1 MANFV
6 FKETKQ
12 TSMKIVGI
20 IDTDNMTIDVGGEE
34 KKLAT
39 LLSVFNG
46 GVVEINVKVKEEN
59 ELDEPTESNKE
70 QRVGDYYI

>member
-1 MANFV
+1 MANFI

-12 TSMKIVGI
+12 TSMKIAGI
-20 IDTDNMTIDVGGEE
+20 IDTDNMIVEVDGEK

-46 GVVEINVKVKEEN
+46 GGVEINVKVKEEN
-59 ELDEPTESNKE
+59 ELDEPTESNEE

>member
-1 MANFV
+1 MANFI
-6 FKETKQ
+6 FKETTQ
-12 TSMKIVGI
+12 TSMKIAGI
-20 IDTDNMTIDVGGEE
+20 IDTDNMIVEVDGEK

-46 GVVEINVKVKEEN
+46 GGVEINVKVKEEN
-59 ELDEPTESNKE
+59 ELDEPTESNEE

>member
-6 FKETKQ
+6 FKEIKQ
-12 TSMKIVGI
+12 TSMKIAGI
-20 IDTDNMTIDVGGEE
+20 INTDNMTIDVDGEE

-46 GVVEINVKVKEEN
+46 GCVEINVKVKEEN
-59 ELDEPTESNKE
+59 ELDEPTESNEE

>member
-1 MANFV
+1 MANFI

-12 TSMKIVGI
+12 TSMKIAGI
-20 IDTDNMTIDVGGEE
+20 IDTDNMTVEVDGEK

-46 GVVEINVKVKEEN
+46 CDIEINVKIKEEN
-59 ELDEPTESNKE
+59 ELDEPTEVE
-70 QRVGDYYI
+70 

>member
-12 TSMKIVGI
+12 TSMKIAGI
-20 IDTDNMTIDVGGEE
+20 IDTDNMTVEVDGEE
-34 KKLAT
+34 KKLST

-46 GVVEINVKVKEEN
+46 GGIEINVKIKEEN
-59 ELDEPTESNKE
+59 ELDEPTESDKE
-70 QRVGDYYI
+70 

>member
-12 TSMKIVGI
+12 TSMKTAGI
-20 IDTDNMTIDVGGEE
+20 IDTDNMTVDIDGDE
-34 KKLAT
+34 KNLAT

-46 GVVEINVKVKEEN
+46 GGVEINVKVKEEN
-59 ELDEPTESNKE
+59 ELDEPTESNE
-70 QRVGDYYI
+70 E

>member
-12 TSMKIVGI
+12 KSMKIAGI
-20 IDTDNMTIDVGGEE
+20 LDSDNLTIAVDGEE

-46 GVVEINVKVKEEN
+46 TGIEINIKIKEEN
-59 ELDEPTESNKE
+59 ELDEPIEVE
-70 QRVGDYYI
+70 